1 VIDLHCHILPG
12 VDDGAADLEDAVAM
26 ARQAA
31 ADGIEVVC
39 ATPHVRADHDV
50 RLGELPRRVDELN
63 RELASRRIGVQ
74 VLPGGEVAETLV
86 SELSGAELR
95 SVSVGGTGRWIL
107 LEPAPGPLGDSL
119 ADAVTSLA
127 ERGHDCLIAH
137 PERHAG
143 PDFRDRLRLLVERGA
158 LLQITAAL
166 LAHGDAAPALL
177 DLADHGLVHL
187 LGSDA
192 HSARHGRRLELS
204 AGLARLREVR
214 WLRPYLDW
222 IGRDA
227 PAAILRGE
235 PLVPPFGP
243 R

>member
-26 ARQAA
+26 ARQAE

-50 RLGELPRRVDELN
+50 RLRELPRRIKDLN
-63 RELASRRIGVQ
+63 RELGDRRIGVRI
-74 VLPGGEVAETLV
+74 VPGGEVSETMAP
-86 SELSGAELR
+86 ELSAAELGAA
-95 SVSVGGTGRWIL
+95 SLGGTGRWIL

-119 ADAVTSLA
+119 TDAVESLA
-127 ERGHDCLIAH
+127 QLGYDCVIAH

-143 PDFRDRLRLLVERGA
+143 SDFHERLRALAHRGA
-158 LLQITAAL
+158 LVQVTAAL
-166 LAHGDAAPALL
+166 LAEGAAATTMLE
-177 DLADHGLVHL
+177 LAGAGLVHL

-192 HSARHGRRLELS
+192 HSARYGRRLELS
-204 AGLARLREVR
+204 PGLNRLSEIP
-214 WLRPYLDW
+214 WLRPHLDW

-235 PLVPPFGP
+235 ALVPPFGP